1 MRLYFV
7 FPFLVLRILSSSQYG
22 VQIARTTPSLYSAVY
37 RSFSTLSNKN
47 NTSFSKFDEL
57 KADMKCRYLIVKDAL
72 KQCDNKDKVLFSAFT
87 CISLVTLLY
96 LLLSVSCRLGRWWS
110 QCHHRPR
117 SPLVGLHC
125 RLYFSLFCFHCLVT
139 FGLRCLLFPL
149 QIKQM
154 KAQSKMV
161 EIQPKLN
168 ALMDKMKIASLNG
181 ETDLTSYQ
189 LETRVFFRFF

>member
-1 MRLYFV
+1 MQVSRVNGIFLRNSFSVMRLYFV
-7 FPFLVLRILSSSQYG
+7 FPLLVLRILSSSQYG

-57 KADMKCRYLIVKDAL
+57 KADMKCRYLIAKDAL

-87 CISLVTLLY
+87 CISFVTLLY

-125 RLYFSLFCFHCLVT
+125 RFDFWTSLFAVPPSNQANESPIQD
-139 FGLRCLLFPL
+139 GRDP
-149 QIKQM
+149 
-154 KAQSKMV
+154 AQA
-161 EIQPKLN
+161 QCPH
-168 ALMDKMKIASLNG
+168 G
-181 ETDLTSYQ
+181 
-189 LETRVFFRFF
+189 